1 MIWTYVRGRCCMY
14 NRRSRVYILSPISDW
29 EYSIPCHWRLFV
41 IITTLLRSMEG
52 TYHGQMC
59 IAMLVAH
66 LVLSVLA
73 ALVMYVPTCMCIV
86 VLGVHLVL
94 SVLAALWHMWCLYV
108 CVDSENVSIL
118 CKS

>member
-1 MIWTYVRGRCCMY
+1 MVGVACVIGGQGCIFYLLYRIG
-14 NRRSRVYILSPISDW
+14 

-41 IITTLLRSMEG
+41 IITTLLQSMEG

-73 ALVMYVPTCMCIV
+73 AL
-86 VLGVHLVL
+86 
-94 SVLAALWHMWCLYV
+94 WHMWCLYV
-108 CVDSENVSIL
+108 CVDSENASIL